1 LQLWKSFSLGKVI
14 NFGKVFSILS
24 KDPTRG
30 LSLCQFQF
38 KNLSILV
45 NYLDNLNEAQQQAVK
60 NFQGPSL
67 IIAGAGSGKTRVLT
81 YRIAHLLQNG
91 IPPSSILALT
101 FTNKAA
107 REMKERIATVVGPQV
122 ARHLWMG
129 TFHSI
134 FSRIL
139 RTESSL
145 IDYPST
151 FTIYDTQDAKS
162 LLRTIIKSMALEEN
176 AYKPSSIMGRI
187 SAAKNNLILPSGYR
201 QSEAIREADQSARI
215 PRTGEIYE
223 EYARR
228 CKKAGAMDFD
238 DLLLMTNVLFRR
250 FPDTAQKYQHIFK
263 YILVDEYQDT
273 NFSQYLIVKKLAEL
287 HQNISVVGDDA
298 QSIYSFRGARIENI
312 LNFKTDYPDY
322 KVYKLEQNY
331 RSTQTI
337 VNAANSIISKNK
349 NQLQKTVFSENDAGS
364 KIKVL
369 NALNDQEEGYL
380 VVNEIFQK
388 RMSDHDNYSDFAIL
402 YRTNAQSRVFEEVL
416 RKRNIPY
423 KIYGGLSFYQRKEIK
438 DLLAY
443 FRLVIN
449 QKDDESFKRII
460 NYPVRG
466 IGATTIGKLE
476 EFANISNSSMFA
488 VASDSL
494 LLQKAGLNGGAV
506 KKVTEFITLIQNFS
520 DRSITSEAYEMA
532 QRIASE
538 AGILSELYQDK
549 SPENIS
555 RYENTQELLNAIQQ
569 FTLSAV
575 EEGHSALL
583 ANFLEEVSLLT
594 DQDNEKTEDFDKVTL
609 MTVHSSKG
617 LEFNNVFVVGLEENL
632 FPSGFSGTLTL
643 PELEEERRLFYVALT
658 RAKHQAFLSFAQ
670 QRFKWGKTEFC
681 NPSRFIGEID
691 SQYLDMQSSRFFQHH
706 LSNDNSKMATGT
718 DRGHFERTERTT
730 FLPPKQTSTL
740 GSNYRRANDP
750 ISNEPFDAD
759 DPNSLSIGMFVEH
772 QRFGRG
778 KIVDIEGAM
787 PEKKAK
793 VFFAN
798 AGEKQLLLKFAKLKI
813 VDDLS

>member
-1 LQLWKSFSLGKVI
+1 MKSSDTTHHLKS
-14 NFGKVFSILS
+14 SILA
-24 KDPTRG
+24 D
-30 LSLCQFQF
+30 
-38 KNLSILV
+38 
-45 NYLDNLNEAQQQAVK
+45 YLDNLNEAQKQAVL
-60 NFQGPSL
+60 NIEGPSL

-81 YRIAHLLQNG
+81 YRIAHLLKSG
-91 IPPSSILALT
+91 VPPSSILALT

-107 REMKERIATVVGPQV
+107 REMKERIAGVVGQNTS
-122 ARHLWMG
+122 RYLWMG

-139 RTESSL
+139 RAESAQ

-151 FTIYDTQDAKS
+151 FTIYDTQDSKS
-162 LLRTIIKSMALEEN
+162 LLRTIIKSLNLEEN
-176 AYKPSSIMGRI
+176 SYKPSAVMGRI
-187 SAAKNNLILPSGYR
+187 SAAKNNLVLPAGYK
-201 QSEAIREADQSARI
+201 QNDTIRESDNAARI

-228 CKKAGAMDFD
+228 CKNAGAMDFD

-250 FPDTAQKYQHIFK
+250 FPETLQKYQHLFR

-287 HQNISVVGDDA
+287 HHNLSVVGDDA

-312 LNFKTDYPDY
+312 LNFKNDYPNF
-322 KVYKLEQNY
+322 KVFKLEQNY

-337 VNAANSIISKNK
+337 VNAANSIIAKNK
-349 NQLQKTVFSENDAGS
+349 NQLQKTVYSENDAGT

-369 NALNDQEEGYL
+369 NALNDQEEGFL

-388 RMSDHDNYSDFAIL
+388 RMSEHDNYADFAIL

-449 QKDDESFKRII
+449 QKDDESFKRVI
-460 NYPVRG
+460 NYPTRG

-476 EFANISNSSMFA
+476 EYASANDCSIFA
-488 VASDSL
+488 VATDPEWM
-494 LLQKAGLNGGAV
+494 QKAGLNAGTSR
-506 KKVTEFITLIQNFS
+506 KVSEFTALISSFA
-520 DRSITSEAYEMA
+520 DRSLTMEAYEIA
-532 QRIASE
+532 NKIASE
-538 AGILSELYQDK
+538 TGILSELYQDK

-569 FTLSAV
+569 FTISAV

-583 ANFLEEVSLLT
+583 PNFLEEVSLLT
-594 DQDNEKTEDFDKVTL
+594 DQDNEKAEDFDKVTL

-617 LEFNNVFVVGLEENL
+617 LEFNNVFIVGLEENL
-632 FPSGFSGTLTL
+632 FPSGFTGTMTL

-658 RAKHQAFLSFAQ
+658 RSRHQAFLSFAQ

-681 NPSRFIGEID
+681 HPSRFIGEID
-691 SQYLDMQSSRFFQHH
+691 QQYLDVQNSRFFHH
-706 LSNDNSKMATGT
+706 HISDVTSGVSGGYNKNPGSSG
-718 DRGHFERTERTT
+718 ERTA
-730 FLPPKQTSTL
+730 FLPPKSSSTL
-740 GSNYRRANDP
+740 GANYRKNNDTAP
-750 ISNEPFDAD
+750 VEAFDSAD
-759 DPNSLSIGMFVEH
+759 PDALRIGMFVEH

-778 KIVDIEGAM
+778 KIVDLEGVM

-813 VDDLS
+813 VD

>member
-1 LQLWKSFSLGKVI
+1 MNSYLCPLNHLI
-14 NFGKVFSILS
+14 NSSILA
-24 KDPTRG
+24 
-30 LSLCQFQF
+30 
-38 KNLSILV
+38 
-45 NYLDNLNEAQQQAVK
+45 NYLDNLNEAQQLAVV
-60 NFQGPSL
+60 NYEGPSL

-81 YRIAHLLQNG
+81 YRIAHLLKNG
-91 IPPSSILALT
+91 VPPSSILALT

-107 REMKERIATVVGPQV
+107 REMKERIADVVGQNT
-122 ARHLWMG
+122 ARYLWMG
-129 TFHSI
+129 TFHAI

-139 RTESSL
+139 RAESAQ
-145 IDYPST
+145 IGYPST
-151 FTIYDTQDAKS
+151 FTIYDTQDSKS
-162 LLRTIIKSMALEEN
+162 LLRTIIKSLNLEEN
-176 AYKPSSIMGRI
+176 TYKPGAIMGRI
-187 SAAKNNLILPSGYR
+187 SAAKNSLVLPSGYK
-201 QSEAIREADQSARI
+201 QNEAIREADQIARI
-215 PRTGEIYE
+215 PRTAEIYE

-228 CKKAGAMDFD
+228 CRNAGAMDFD
-238 DLLLMTNVLFRR
+238 DLLLMTNVLFKR
-250 FPDTAQKYQHIFK
+250 FPETLEKYQHLFK
-263 YILVDEYQDT
+263 YVLVDEYQDT
-273 NFSQYLIVKKLAEL
+273 NFSQYLIVKKLVEK
-287 HQNISVVGDDA
+287 HNNICVVGDDA

-312 LNFKTDYPDY
+312 LNFKNDYPEFN
-322 KVYKLEQNY
+322 VYKLEQNY

-337 VNAANSIISKNK
+337 VNAANSIIAKNK
-349 NQLQKTVFSENDAGS
+349 NQLQKTVYSENAAGA

-380 VVNEIFQK
+380 VVSEIFQK
-388 RMSDHDNYSDFAIL
+388 RMSDHDSYSDFAIL

-449 QKDDESFKRII
+449 HKDDESFKRVI
-460 NYPVRG
+460 NFPARG
-466 IGATTIGKLE
+466 IGATTIGKIE
-476 EFANISNSSMFA
+476 EFAAQHENNMFSVSTDPA
-488 VASDSL
+488 
-494 LLQKAGLNGGAV
+494 LLQQAGLNSGAS
-506 KKVTEFITLIQNFS
+506 KKVIEFTNLMLSFT
-520 DRSITSEAYEMA
+520 DRSITLEAYEMA

-538 AGILSELYQDK
+538 SGVLSELYQDK

-575 EEGHSALL
+575 EEGRPTQL

-594 DQDNEKTEDFDKVTL
+594 DQDTEKSDDFDKVTL

-632 FPSGFSGTLTL
+632 FPSGFTGTLTL

-658 RAKHQAFLSFAQ
+658 RSKHNAFLSFAQ

-681 NPSRFIGEID
+681 HPSRFIGEID
-691 SQYLDMQSSRFFQHH
+691 QQYLDIQGSRFFQHH
-706 LSNDNSKMATGT
+706 VTSDSPGADFRSSRN
-718 DRGHFERTERTT
+718 T
-730 FLPPKQTSTL
+730 FASSEKSSFTPPKPGATL
-740 GSNYRRANDP
+740 GNNYRQ
-750 ISNEPFDAD
+750 SNNSTPDAPFDSD
-759 DPNSLSIGMFVEH
+759 NPDQLEVGMFVEH

-778 KIVDIEGAM
+778 KIVDLEGVM

-793 VFFAN
+793 VFFSN

-813 VDDLS
+813 VD

>member
-1 LQLWKSFSLGKVI
+1 M
-14 NFGKVFSILS
+14 
-24 KDPTRG
+24 
-30 LSLCQFQF
+30 
-38 KNLSILV
+38 V
-45 NYLDNLNEAQQQAVK
+45 NYLDNLNEAQQLAVV
-60 NFQGPSL
+60 NFEGPSL

-81 YRIAHLLQNG
+81 YRIAHLLKNG
-91 IPPSSILALT
+91 VPPSSILALT

-107 REMKERIATVVGPQV
+107 REMKERIADVVGQNT
-122 ARHLWMG
+122 ARYLWMG
-129 TFHSI
+129 TFHAI

-139 RTESSL
+139 RAESAQ
-145 IDYPST
+145 IGYPST
-151 FTIYDTQDAKS
+151 FTIYDTQDSKS
-162 LLRTIIKSMALEEN
+162 LLRAIIKSLNLEEN
-176 AYKPSSIMGRI
+176 TYKPGAIMGRI
-187 SAAKNNLILPSGYR
+187 SAAKNSLVLPAGYK
-201 QSEAIREADQSARI
+201 QNEAIREADQIARI
-215 PRTGEIYE
+215 PRTAEIYE

-228 CKKAGAMDFD
+228 CRNAGAMDFD
-238 DLLLMTNVLFRR
+238 DLLLMTNVLFKR
-250 FPDTAQKYQHIFK
+250 FPETLEKYQHLFK
-263 YILVDEYQDT
+263 YVLVDEYQDT
-273 NFSQYLIVKKLAEL
+273 NFAQYLIVKKLVEK
-287 HQNISVVGDDA
+287 HNNICVVGDDA

-312 LNFKTDYPDY
+312 LNFKNDYPEFS
-322 KVYKLEQNY
+322 VYKLEQNY

-337 VNAANSIISKNK
+337 VNAANSIIAKNK
-349 NQLQKTVFSENDAGS
+349 NQLQKTVYSENAAGA

-380 VVNEIFQK
+380 VVSEIFQK
-388 RMSDHDNYSDFAIL
+388 RMSEHDSYSDFAIL

-443 FRLVIN
+443 FRLVVN
-449 QKDDESFKRII
+449 QKDDESFKRVI
-460 NYPVRG
+460 NFPARG
-466 IGATTIGKLE
+466 IGATTIGKIE
-476 EFANISNSSMFA
+476 EYAAQSDSSMFT
-488 VASDSL
+488 VAIDPA
-494 LLQKAGLNGGAV
+494 LLQQAGLNGGAS
-506 KKVTEFITLIQNFS
+506 KKVIEFTNLMLSFT
-520 DRSITSEAYEMA
+520 DRSVSLEAYEMA

-538 AGILSELYQDK
+538 SGVLSELYQDK

-575 EEGHSALL
+575 EEGKPTQL

-594 DQDNEKTEDFDKVTL
+594 DQDTEKSDDFDKVTL

-632 FPSGFSGTLTL
+632 FPSGFTGTMTL

-658 RAKHQAFLSFAQ
+658 RSKHNAFLSFAQ

-681 NPSRFIGEID
+681 HPSRFIGEID
-691 SQYLDMQSSRFFQHH
+691 QQYLDIQGSRFFQHH
-706 LSNDNSKMATGT
+706 VNSDSPGA
-718 DRGHFERTERTT
+718 DFRSSRNT
-730 FLPPKQTSTL
+730 FASSEKSSFTPPKPGVTL
-740 GSNYRRANDP
+740 GNNYRQ
-750 ISNEPFDAD
+750 SNNPTPAEPFDSD
-759 DPNSLSIGMFVEH
+759 DPGKLEVGMFVEH

-778 KIVDIEGAM
+778 KIIDLEGVM

-813 VDDLS
+813 VD